1 MKKLKMSK
9 NIKFGLGL
17 GFIAL
22 LSGCS
27 FRPDMPEVQT
37 NVQMRYEFEQYNLN
51 DKWWQ
56 EFNDE
61 KLNELILSALANN
74 SDLLIALNNLERARI
89 QMNLS
94 KIEFLPNSTLS
105 GASTKNKANAN
116 ENSSHSLSGSA
127 SWEIDLWG
135 RVRNSARAGIASFK
149 ASQYDYENAKL
160 SIITSV
166 ANTYFTL
173 VSLQNQEQILKDSLA
188 SYEETLSYR
197 KAEYES
203 GNVDELVYS
212 QAKASVDDAK
222 SQLVSLQDSLI
233 STRTALAL
241 LAGKDTSFILNG
253 DLSKVIECDES
264 KITEEATH
272 SWYKNDS
279 ALHPYDGQTEPN
291 YTGLKDEKT
300 LNAKGQMQN
309 SKVFDQAGKYSWIK
323 APRYNGLPM
332 QVGPLANIVVNYAK
346 NNPYVVPVVDKF
358 LKDTSLPLN
367 AVLSTLGRTAC
378 RMIEAKIIANN
389 TLKAFNNLVE
399 NLKVDDETCAP
410 YVIDKNK
417 EYKGRYIGHVPRG
430 TLSHWCRIENGVIKN
445 WQAVVPS
452 TWNASPKDASGQ
464 MGSYEACLI
473 GLKIADLKQPL
484 EIIRKIHSYDPC
496 IACAVH
502 VMDTKGAK
510 ISEYK
515 VNPNLC

>member
-74 SDLLIALNNLERARI
+74 SDLLIALNNLESARI

-116 ENSSHSLSGSA
+116 ENNSHSLSGSA
-127 SWEIDLWG
+127 SWEVDLWG

-253 DLSKVIECDES
+253 DLIQTTPGDEIS
-264 KITEEATH
+264 APTIPSGLGADILERRPDVAAALKRLKAANAQIGVSIANFFPKISLTGVLGYASPEFDRLIVNEAKNWSYGGSLVMPLLDFGRTYQNTKIA
-272 SWYKNDS
+272 YKDQNAS
-279 ALHPYDGQTEPN
+279 LLNYD
-291 YTGLKDEKT
+291 KT
-300 LNAKGQMQN
+300 LKTALGEVHDALKLRQNASEKLKASRNLRDSWQ
-309 SKVFDQAGKYSWIK
+309 KVFMLTKARFKEGYSTHLEYLD
-323 APRYNGLPM
+323 AQRGL
-332 QVGPLANIVVNYAK
+332 LSARLSYAK
-346 NNPYVVPVVDKF
+346 AR
-358 LKDTSLPLN
+358 LGIAN
-367 AVLSTLGRTAC
+367 AVVEVYKALGGGFKL
-378 RMIEAKIIANN
+378 EKP
-389 TLKAFNNLVE
+389 L
-399 NLKVDDETCAP
+399 D
-410 YVIDKNK
+410 
-417 EYKGRYIGHVPRG
+417 
-430 TLSHWCRIENGVIKN
+430 S
-445 WQAVVPS
+445 
-452 TWNASPKDASGQ
+452 
-464 MGSYEACLI
+464 
-473 GLKIADLKQPL
+473 DL
-484 EIIRKIHSYDPC
+484 D
-496 IACAVH
+496 
-502 VMDTKGAK
+502 
-510 ISEYK
+510 
-515 VNPNLC
+515 

>member
-253 DLSKVIECDES
+253 DLIQTTPGDEIS
-264 KITEEATH
+264 APTIPSGLGADILERRPDVAAALKHLKAANAQIGVSIANFFPKISLTGVLGYASPEFDRLIVNEAKNWSYGGSLVMPLLDFGRTYQNTKIA
-272 SWYKNDS
+272 YKDQNAS
-279 ALHPYDGQTEPN
+279 LLNYD
-291 YTGLKDEKT
+291 KT
-300 LNAKGQMQN
+300 LKTALGEVHDALKLRQNASEKLKASRNLRDSWQ
-309 SKVFDQAGKYSWIK
+309 KVFMLTKARFKEGYSTHLEYLD
-323 APRYNGLPM
+323 AQRGL
-332 QVGPLANIVVNYAK
+332 LSARLSYAK
-346 NNPYVVPVVDKF
+346 AR
-358 LKDTSLPLN
+358 LGIAN
-367 AVLSTLGRTAC
+367 AVVEVYKALGGGFKL
-378 RMIEAKIIANN
+378 EKP
-389 TLKAFNNLVE
+389 L
-399 NLKVDDETCAP
+399 D
-410 YVIDKNK
+410 
-417 EYKGRYIGHVPRG
+417 
-430 TLSHWCRIENGVIKN
+430 S
-445 WQAVVPS
+445 
-452 TWNASPKDASGQ
+452 
-464 MGSYEACLI
+464 
-473 GLKIADLKQPL
+473 DL
-484 EIIRKIHSYDPC
+484 D
-496 IACAVH
+496 
-502 VMDTKGAK
+502 
-510 ISEYK
+510 
-515 VNPNLC
+515 

>member
-116 ENSSHSLSGSA
+116 ENNSHSLSGSA

-253 DLSKVIECDES
+253 DLIQTTPGDEIS
-264 KITEEATH
+264 APTIPSGLGADILERRPDVAAALKRLKAANAQIGVSIANFFPKISLTGVLGYASPEFDRLIVNEAKNWSYGGSLVMPLLDFGRTYQNTKIA
-272 SWYKNDS
+272 YKDQNAS
-279 ALHPYDGQTEPN
+279 LLNYD
-291 YTGLKDEKT
+291 KT
-300 LNAKGQMQN
+300 LKTALGEVHDALKLRQNASEKLKASRNLRDSWQ
-309 SKVFDQAGKYSWIK
+309 KVFMLTKARFKEGYSTHLEYLD
-323 APRYNGLPM
+323 AQRGL
-332 QVGPLANIVVNYAK
+332 LSARLSYAK
-346 NNPYVVPVVDKF
+346 AR
-358 LKDTSLPLN
+358 LGIAN
-367 AVLSTLGRTAC
+367 AVVEVYKALGGGFKL
-378 RMIEAKIIANN
+378 EKP
-389 TLKAFNNLVE
+389 L
-399 NLKVDDETCAP
+399 D
-410 YVIDKNK
+410 
-417 EYKGRYIGHVPRG
+417 
-430 TLSHWCRIENGVIKN
+430 S
-445 WQAVVPS
+445 
-452 TWNASPKDASGQ
+452 
-464 MGSYEACLI
+464 
-473 GLKIADLKQPL
+473 DL
-484 EIIRKIHSYDPC
+484 D
-496 IACAVH
+496 
-502 VMDTKGAK
+502 
-510 ISEYK
+510 
-515 VNPNLC
+515 

>member
-74 SDLLIALNNLERARI
+74 SDLLIALNNLERAHI

-94 KIEFLPNSTLS
+94 KIEFLPTSTLS
-105 GASTKNKANAN
+105 GSSTKANAN
-116 ENSSHSLSGSA
+116 QDSSNSHSLSGSA

-253 DLSKVIECDES
+253 DLIQTTPGDEIS
-264 KITEEATH
+264 APTIPSGLGADILERRPDVAAALKRLKAANAQIGVSIANFFPKISLTGVLGYASPEFDRLIVNEAKNWSYGGSLVMPLLDFGRTYQNTKIA
-272 SWYKNDS
+272 YKDQNAS
-279 ALHPYDGQTEPN
+279 LLNYD
-291 YTGLKDEKT
+291 KT
-300 LNAKGQMQN
+300 LKTALGEVHDALKLRQNASEKLKASRNLRDSWQ
-309 SKVFDQAGKYSWIK
+309 KVFMLTKARFKEGYSTHLEYLD
-323 APRYNGLPM
+323 AQRGL
-332 QVGPLANIVVNYAK
+332 LSARLSYAK
-346 NNPYVVPVVDKF
+346 AR
-358 LKDTSLPLN
+358 LGIAN
-367 AVLSTLGRTAC
+367 AVVEVYKALGGGFKL
-378 RMIEAKIIANN
+378 EKP
-389 TLKAFNNLVE
+389 L
-399 NLKVDDETCAP
+399 D
-410 YVIDKNK
+410 
-417 EYKGRYIGHVPRG
+417 
-430 TLSHWCRIENGVIKN
+430 S
-445 WQAVVPS
+445 
-452 TWNASPKDASGQ
+452 
-464 MGSYEACLI
+464 
-473 GLKIADLKQPL
+473 DL
-484 EIIRKIHSYDPC
+484 D
-496 IACAVH
+496 
-502 VMDTKGAK
+502 
-510 ISEYK
+510 
-515 VNPNLC
+515 

>member
-74 SDLLIALNNLERARI
+74 SDLLIALNNLERAHI

-105 GASTKNKANAN
+105 GSSTKANAN
-116 ENSSHSLSGSA
+116 QDSSNSHSLSGSA

-253 DLSKVIECDES
+253 DLIQTTPGDEIS
-264 KITEEATH
+264 APTIPSGLGADILERRPDVAAALKRLKAANAQIGVHIANFFPKISLTGVLGYASPEFDRLIVNEAKNWSYGGSLVMPLLDFGRTYQNTKIA
-272 SWYKNDS
+272 YKDQNAS
-279 ALHPYDGQTEPN
+279 LLNYD
-291 YTGLKDEKT
+291 KT
-300 LNAKGQMQN
+300 LKTALGEVHDALKLRQNASEKLKASRNLRDSWQ
-309 SKVFDQAGKYSWIK
+309 KVFMLTKARFKEGYSTHLEYLD
-323 APRYNGLPM
+323 AQRGL
-332 QVGPLANIVVNYAK
+332 LSARLSYAK
-346 NNPYVVPVVDKF
+346 AR
-358 LKDTSLPLN
+358 LGIAN
-367 AVLSTLGRTAC
+367 AVVEVYKALGGGFKL
-378 RMIEAKIIANN
+378 EKP
-389 TLKAFNNLVE
+389 L
-399 NLKVDDETCAP
+399 D
-410 YVIDKNK
+410 
-417 EYKGRYIGHVPRG
+417 
-430 TLSHWCRIENGVIKN
+430 S
-445 WQAVVPS
+445 
-452 TWNASPKDASGQ
+452 
-464 MGSYEACLI
+464 
-473 GLKIADLKQPL
+473 DL
-484 EIIRKIHSYDPC
+484 D
-496 IACAVH
+496 
-502 VMDTKGAK
+502 
-510 ISEYK
+510 
-515 VNPNLC
+515 

>member
-37 NVQMRYEFEQYNLN
+37 NVQMRYEVEQYNLN

-116 ENSSHSLSGSA
+116 ENNSHSLSGSA

-253 DLSKVIECDES
+253 DLIKTTPGDEIS
-264 KITEEATH
+264 APTIPSGLGADILERRPDVAAALKRLKAANAQIGVSIANFFPKISLTGVLGYASPEFDRLIVNEAKNWSYGGSLVMPLLDFGRTYQNTKIA
-272 SWYKNDS
+272 YKDQNAS
-279 ALHPYDGQTEPN
+279 LLNYD
-291 YTGLKDEKT
+291 KT
-300 LNAKGQMQN
+300 LKTALGEVHDALKLRQNASEKLKASRNLRDSWQ
-309 SKVFDQAGKYSWIK
+309 KVFMLTKARFKEGYSTHLEYLD
-323 APRYNGLPM
+323 AQRGL
-332 QVGPLANIVVNYAK
+332 LSARLSYAK
-346 NNPYVVPVVDKF
+346 AR
-358 LKDTSLPLN
+358 LGIAN
-367 AVLSTLGRTAC
+367 AVVEVYKALGGGFKL
-378 RMIEAKIIANN
+378 EKP
-389 TLKAFNNLVE
+389 L
-399 NLKVDDETCAP
+399 D
-410 YVIDKNK
+410 
-417 EYKGRYIGHVPRG
+417 
-430 TLSHWCRIENGVIKN
+430 S
-445 WQAVVPS
+445 
-452 TWNASPKDASGQ
+452 
-464 MGSYEACLI
+464 
-473 GLKIADLKQPL
+473 DL
-484 EIIRKIHSYDPC
+484 D
-496 IACAVH
+496 
-502 VMDTKGAK
+502 
-510 ISEYK
+510 
-515 VNPNLC
+515 

>member
-17 GFIAL
+17 GFIVL

-116 ENSSHSLSGSA
+116 ENNSHSLSGSA
-127 SWEIDLWG
+127 SWEVDLWG

-253 DLSKVIECDES
+253 DLIQTTPGDEIS
-264 KITEEATH
+264 APTIPSGLGADILERRPDVAAALKRLKAANAQIGVSIANFFPKISLTGVLGYASPEFDRLIVNEAKNWSYGGSLVMPLLDFGRTYQNTKIA
-272 SWYKNDS
+272 YKDQNAS
-279 ALHPYDGQTEPN
+279 LLNYD
-291 YTGLKDEKT
+291 KT
-300 LNAKGQMQN
+300 LKTALGEVHDALKLRQNASEKLKASRNLRDSWQ
-309 SKVFDQAGKYSWIK
+309 KVFMLTKARFKEGYSTHLEYLD
-323 APRYNGLPM
+323 AQRGL
-332 QVGPLANIVVNYAK
+332 LSARLSYAK
-346 NNPYVVPVVDKF
+346 AR
-358 LKDTSLPLN
+358 LGIAN
-367 AVLSTLGRTAC
+367 AVVEVYKALGGGFKL
-378 RMIEAKIIANN
+378 EKP
-389 TLKAFNNLVE
+389 L
-399 NLKVDDETCAP
+399 D
-410 YVIDKNK
+410 
-417 EYKGRYIGHVPRG
+417 
-430 TLSHWCRIENGVIKN
+430 S
-445 WQAVVPS
+445 
-452 TWNASPKDASGQ
+452 
-464 MGSYEACLI
+464 
-473 GLKIADLKQPL
+473 DL
-484 EIIRKIHSYDPC
+484 D
-496 IACAVH
+496 
-502 VMDTKGAK
+502 
-510 ISEYK
+510 
-515 VNPNLC
+515 

>member
-27 FRPDMPEVQT
+27 FRPDIPEVQT

-116 ENSSHSLSGSA
+116 ENNSHSLSGSA

-253 DLSKVIECDES
+253 DLIQTTPGDEIS
-264 KITEEATH
+264 APTIPSGLGADILERRPDVAAALKRLKAANAQIGVSIANFFPKISLTGVLGYASPEFDRLIVNEAKNWSYGGSLVMPLLDFGRTYQNTKIA
-272 SWYKNDS
+272 YKDQNAS
-279 ALHPYDGQTEPN
+279 LLNYD
-291 YTGLKDEKT
+291 KT
-300 LNAKGQMQN
+300 LKTALGEVHDALKLRQNASEKLKASRNLRDSWQ
-309 SKVFDQAGKYSWIK
+309 KVFMLTKARFKEGYSTHLEYLD
-323 APRYNGLPM
+323 AQRGL
-332 QVGPLANIVVNYAK
+332 LSARLSYAK
-346 NNPYVVPVVDKF
+346 AR
-358 LKDTSLPLN
+358 LGIAN
-367 AVLSTLGRTAC
+367 AVVEVYKALGGGFKL
-378 RMIEAKIIANN
+378 EKP
-389 TLKAFNNLVE
+389 L
-399 NLKVDDETCAP
+399 D
-410 YVIDKNK
+410 
-417 EYKGRYIGHVPRG
+417 
-430 TLSHWCRIENGVIKN
+430 S
-445 WQAVVPS
+445 
-452 TWNASPKDASGQ
+452 
-464 MGSYEACLI
+464 
-473 GLKIADLKQPL
+473 DL
-484 EIIRKIHSYDPC
+484 D
-496 IACAVH
+496 
-502 VMDTKGAK
+502 
-510 ISEYK
+510 
-515 VNPNLC
+515 

>member
-17 GFIAL
+17 GFIVL

-74 SDLLIALNNLERARI
+74 SDLLIALNNLESARI

-105 GASTKNKANAN
+105 GSSTKSKANAN
-116 ENSSHSLSGSA
+116 QDSSNSHSLSGSA

-253 DLSKVIECDES
+253 DLIQTTPGDEIS
-264 KITEEATH
+264 APTIPSGLGADILERRPDVAAALKRLKAANAQIGVSIANFFPKISLTGVLGYASPEFDRLIVNEAKNWSYGGSLVMPLLDFGRTYQNTKIA
-272 SWYKNDS
+272 YKDQNAS
-279 ALHPYDGQTEPN
+279 LLNYD
-291 YTGLKDEKT
+291 KT
-300 LNAKGQMQN
+300 LKTALGEVHDALKLRQNASEKLKASRNLRDSWQ
-309 SKVFDQAGKYSWIK
+309 KVFMLTKARFKEGYSTHLEYLD
-323 APRYNGLPM
+323 AQRGL
-332 QVGPLANIVVNYAK
+332 LSARLSYAK
-346 NNPYVVPVVDKF
+346 AR
-358 LKDTSLPLN
+358 LGIAN
-367 AVLSTLGRTAC
+367 AVVEVYKALGGGFKL
-378 RMIEAKIIANN
+378 EKP
-389 TLKAFNNLVE
+389 L
-399 NLKVDDETCAP
+399 D
-410 YVIDKNK
+410 
-417 EYKGRYIGHVPRG
+417 
-430 TLSHWCRIENGVIKN
+430 S
-445 WQAVVPS
+445 
-452 TWNASPKDASGQ
+452 
-464 MGSYEACLI
+464 
-473 GLKIADLKQPL
+473 DL
-484 EIIRKIHSYDPC
+484 D
-496 IACAVH
+496 
-502 VMDTKGAK
+502 
-510 ISEYK
+510 
-515 VNPNLC
+515 

>member
-116 ENSSHSLSGSA
+116 ENNSHSLSGSA
-127 SWEIDLWG
+127 SWEVDLWG

-253 DLSKVIECDES
+253 DLIQTTPGDEIS
-264 KITEEATH
+264 APTIPSGLGADILERRPDVAAALKRLKAANAQIGVSIANFFPKISLTGVLGYASPEFDRLIVNEAKNWSYGGSLVMPLLDFGRTYQNTKIA
-272 SWYKNDS
+272 YKDQNAS
-279 ALHPYDGQTEPN
+279 LLNYD
-291 YTGLKDEKT
+291 KT
-300 LNAKGQMQN
+300 LKTALGEVHDALKLRQNASEKLKASRNLRDSWQ
-309 SKVFDQAGKYSWIK
+309 KVFMLTKARFKEGYSTHLEYLD
-323 APRYNGLPM
+323 AQRGL
-332 QVGPLANIVVNYAK
+332 LSARLSYAK
-346 NNPYVVPVVDKF
+346 AR
-358 LKDTSLPLN
+358 LGIAN
-367 AVLSTLGRTAC
+367 AVVEVYKALGGGFKL
-378 RMIEAKIIANN
+378 EKP
-389 TLKAFNNLVE
+389 L
-399 NLKVDDETCAP
+399 D
-410 YVIDKNK
+410 
-417 EYKGRYIGHVPRG
+417 
-430 TLSHWCRIENGVIKN
+430 S
-445 WQAVVPS
+445 
-452 TWNASPKDASGQ
+452 
-464 MGSYEACLI
+464 
-473 GLKIADLKQPL
+473 DL
-484 EIIRKIHSYDPC
+484 D
-496 IACAVH
+496 
-502 VMDTKGAK
+502 
-510 ISEYK
+510 
-515 VNPNLC
+515 

>member
-1 MKKLKMSK
+1 MKKLKISK

-17 GFIAL
+17 GFIVL
-22 LSGCS
+22 FSGCS

-116 ENSSHSLSGSA
+116 ENNSHSLSGSA
-127 SWEIDLWG
+127 SWEVDLWG

-253 DLSKVIECDES
+253 DLIQTTPGDEIS
-264 KITEEATH
+264 APTIPSGLGADILERRPDVAAALKRLKAANAQIGVSIANFFPKISLTGVLGYASPEFDRLIVNEAKNWSYGGSLVMPLLDFGRTYQNTKIA
-272 SWYKNDS
+272 YKDQNAS
-279 ALHPYDGQTEPN
+279 LLNYD
-291 YTGLKDEKT
+291 KT
-300 LNAKGQMQN
+300 LKTALGEVHDALKLRQNASEKLKASRNLRDSWQ
-309 SKVFDQAGKYSWIK
+309 KVFMLTKARFKEGYSTHLEYLD
-323 APRYNGLPM
+323 AQRGL
-332 QVGPLANIVVNYAK
+332 LSARLSYAK
-346 NNPYVVPVVDKF
+346 AR
-358 LKDTSLPLN
+358 LGIAN
-367 AVLSTLGRTAC
+367 AVVEVYKALGGGFKL
-378 RMIEAKIIANN
+378 EKP
-389 TLKAFNNLVE
+389 L
-399 NLKVDDETCAP
+399 D
-410 YVIDKNK
+410 
-417 EYKGRYIGHVPRG
+417 
-430 TLSHWCRIENGVIKN
+430 S
-445 WQAVVPS
+445 
-452 TWNASPKDASGQ
+452 
-464 MGSYEACLI
+464 
-473 GLKIADLKQPL
+473 DL
-484 EIIRKIHSYDPC
+484 D
-496 IACAVH
+496 
-502 VMDTKGAK
+502 
-510 ISEYK
+510 
-515 VNPNLC
+515 

>member
-253 DLSKVIECDES
+253 DSIQTTPGDEIS
-264 KITEEATH
+264 APTIPSGLGADILERRPDVAAALKRLKAANAQIGVSIANFFPKISLTGVLGYASPEFDRLIVNEAKNWSYGGSLVMPLLDFGRTYQNTKIA
-272 SWYKNDS
+272 YKDQNAS
-279 ALHPYDGQTEPN
+279 LLNYD
-291 YTGLKDEKT
+291 KT
-300 LNAKGQMQN
+300 LKTALGEVHDALKLRQNASEKLKASRNLRDSWQ
-309 SKVFDQAGKYSWIK
+309 KVFMLTKARFKEGYSTHLEYLD
-323 APRYNGLPM
+323 AQRGL
-332 QVGPLANIVVNYAK
+332 LSARLSYAK
-346 NNPYVVPVVDKF
+346 AR
-358 LKDTSLPLN
+358 LGIAN
-367 AVLSTLGRTAC
+367 AVVEVYKALGGGFKL
-378 RMIEAKIIANN
+378 EKP
-389 TLKAFNNLVE
+389 L
-399 NLKVDDETCAP
+399 D
-410 YVIDKNK
+410 
-417 EYKGRYIGHVPRG
+417 
-430 TLSHWCRIENGVIKN
+430 S
-445 WQAVVPS
+445 
-452 TWNASPKDASGQ
+452 
-464 MGSYEACLI
+464 
-473 GLKIADLKQPL
+473 DL
-484 EIIRKIHSYDPC
+484 D
-496 IACAVH
+496 
-502 VMDTKGAK
+502 
-510 ISEYK
+510 
-515 VNPNLC
+515 